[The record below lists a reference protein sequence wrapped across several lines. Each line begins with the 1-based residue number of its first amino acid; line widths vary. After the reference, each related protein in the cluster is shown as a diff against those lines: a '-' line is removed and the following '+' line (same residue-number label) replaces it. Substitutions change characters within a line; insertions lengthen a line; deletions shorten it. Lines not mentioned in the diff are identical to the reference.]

1 MSSVIPPETHELL
14 QRLVCGGPLDS
25 NIAEEGVAALLTEVD
40 APARDS
46 ILGAIFHG
54 LIIADSPTTVLVGAL
69 RAIAKPDG
77 KDFFAKKYVA
87 TSDGRLPIIVS
98 GGGKKGRKMIN
109 ISTPAAIIAAS
120 AGIPIIKVGSSATSC
135 ITGSADL
142 ADHYGIE
149 ASTSEQD
156 VRARLDH
163 CNFAFVSADKE
174 ISNFMHIYEG
184 RFFATSVTSV
194 GLGILLCPYEGRGV
208 AFGISHPNVVRS
220 AELLREFGIRK
231 AYIVSSTD
239 DGFHFIDELL
249 PWGQNRLATLEGYQ
263 IEVTA
268 WHGDVEVPDDW
279 VAKIDQRPT
288 TTENA
293 NIVQATLRGDG
304 TAQRIHEQIVLLN
317 AGLLFELSGSASS
330 LEDGAEMA
338 IRQVRDQ
345 HAWNTFI
352 SLQSS

>member
-14 QRLVCGGPLDS
+14 QRLVCGAPLDS
-25 NIAEEGVAALLTEVD
+25 AITEEGVAALLTEVD

-54 LIIADSPTTVLVGAL
+54 LIIADSSATVLAGAL

-98 GGGKKGRKMIN
+98 GGGKKGRKMVN

-135 ITGSADL
+135 ITGAADL

-149 ASTSEQD
+149 ASTSEQE

-163 CNFAFVSADKE
+163 CNFAFVSAAKE

-184 RFFATSVTSV
+184 RFFATSVTSA
-194 GLGILLCPYEGRGV
+194 GLGILMCPYGGRAV

-231 AYIVSSTD
+231 AYIASSTD
-239 DGFHFIDELL
+239 DEIHFVDELL
-249 PWGQNRLATLEGYQ
+249 PWGQNRLATLEGHQ

-268 WHGDVEVPDDW
+268 WHGNVEVPMTGSQKSIS
-279 VAKIDQRPT
+279 VRQLLRMRILCRQLSEVTARPT
-288 TTENA
+288 EFMNK
-293 NIVQATLRGDG
+293 
-304 TAQRIHEQIVLLN
+304 
-317 AGLLFELSGSASS
+317 SCC
-330 LEDGAEMA
+330 
-338 IRQVRDQ
+338 
-345 HAWNTFI
+345 
-352 SLQSS
+352 

>member
-1 MSSVIPPETHELL
+1 M
-14 QRLVCGGPLDS
+14 
-25 NIAEEGVAALLTEVD
+25 LTEVD

-54 LIIADSPTTVLVGAL
+54 LIIADSSATVLAGAL

-98 GGGKKGRKMIN
+98 GGGKKGRKMVN

-135 ITGSADL
+135 ITGAADL

-149 ASTSEQD
+149 ASTSEQE

-163 CNFAFVSADKE
+163 CNFAFVSAAKE

-184 RFFATSVTSV
+184 RFFATSVTSA
-194 GLGILLCPYEGRGV
+194 GLGILMCPYGGRAV

-231 AYIVSSTD
+231 AYIASSTD
-239 DGFHFIDELL
+239 DEIHFVDELL
-249 PWGQNRLATLEGYQ
+249 PWGQNRLATLEGHQ

-268 WHGDVEVPDDW
+268 WHGNVEVPDDW
-279 VAKIDQRPT
+279 VAEIDQRPT

-304 TAQRIHEQIVLLN
+304 TAHRIHEQIVLLN

-330 LEDGAEMA
+330 FQDGAEMA

>member
-14 QRLVCGGPLDS
+14 QRLVCGVSLDS
-25 NIAEEGVAALLTEVD
+25 TIAEEGVTALLTEVD

-54 LIIADSPTTVLVGAL
+54 LIMADSPTTVLVGAL

-77 KDFFAKKYVA
+77 KDFFAKRSVA
-87 TSDGRLPIIVS
+87 TSDGRLPIVVS

-135 ITGSADL
+135 ITGAADL
-142 ADHYGIE
+142 ADYYGIE
-149 ASTSEQD
+149 PSTSEQE
-156 VRARLDH
+156 VRQRLDR
-163 CNFAFVSADKE
+163 CNFAFVNADKE
-174 ISNFMHIYEG
+174 ISNFMQIYKG
-184 RFFATSVTSV
+184 RFFAASVTSV
-194 GLGILLCPYEGRGV
+194 GLGILVCPYQGRAV
-208 AFGISHPNVVRS
+208 AFGLSHPNVVRS

-231 AYIVSSTD
+231 AHIVSSTD
-239 DGFHFIDELL
+239 DGIHFVDELL
-249 PWGQNRLATLEGYQ
+249 PWGQNRLATLEGYE

-268 WHGDVEVPDDW
+268 WHGDVEAPVDW
-279 VAKIDQRPT
+279 VTKIDQRPT
-288 TTENA
+288 NSENA

-304 TAQRIHEQIVLLN
+304 TAQQIHEQIVLLN
-317 AGLLFELSGSASS
+317 AGLLFQLSGSASS
-330 LEDGAEMA
+330 IEDGTEMA
-338 IRQVRDQ
+338 FRQVRDQ